1 MALETATLDDGTAY
15 EDADLD
21 ALDGETRR
29 AVRART
35 QNMVVLPQTDPDG
48 NCIGMYDVSSESG
61 SHNVVVLDERKACT
75 CEDTQW
81 NDPENCKHRRRVSI
95 QITETALPAPGQ
107 PVGEYADE
115 LAAIRQRFAR
125 QRAALLEELST
136 LNSLIDPLDGTASA

>member
-48 NCIGMYDVSSESG
+48 NCIGM
-61 SHNVVVLDERKACT
+61 
-75 CEDTQW
+75 
-81 NDPENCKHRRRVSI
+81 
-95 QITETALPAPGQ
+95 
-107 PVGEYADE
+107 
-115 LAAIRQRFAR
+115 
-125 QRAALLEELST
+125 
-136 LNSLIDPLDGTASA
+136 